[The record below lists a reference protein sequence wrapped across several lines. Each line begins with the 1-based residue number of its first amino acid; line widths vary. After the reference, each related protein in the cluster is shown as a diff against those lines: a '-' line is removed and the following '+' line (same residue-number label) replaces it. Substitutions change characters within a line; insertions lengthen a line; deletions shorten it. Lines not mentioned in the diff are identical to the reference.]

1 MFLSFGAHV
10 HTYIC
15 TYLYTYVYIY
25 TTYTCIKSD
34 KTLVCIINKTCYHN
48 ICLQPFFTQNC
59 FYNLVKLDNPIWI
72 IQVFKYNCI
81 HFAVVWWSIVF
92 IVYSCFTILKS
103 TSFVF
108 FSNANNVEMSNI
120 TLISSYKY
128 RKVFSGIYWYQ
139 GFSCILEYEYKTLSD
154 LIIMIAKM
162 FKFCFW
168 IIYLP
173 IPGSTPKF
181 LNFIDL
187 CLKPLNVISSLLG
200 FMLYCLAYSWLLKFP
215 KNLMKGFSILMEK
228 KKWWF
233 WFHCFEFIN

>member
-1 MFLSFGAHV
+1 MFLSFGAYV
-10 HTYIC
+10 HTYIG
-15 TYLYTYVYIY
+15 TYVYTY

-34 KTLVCIINKTCYHN
+34 KTLVCIINKTGYHN

-59 FYNLVKLDNPIWI
+59 FYNFVNLDNSIWI

-81 HFAVVWWSIVF
+81 HFAVVWRSIVF
-92 IVYSCFTILKS
+92 IIYSCFTILKS

-108 FSNANNVEMSNI
+108 FSITNNVEMSNI
-120 TLISSYKY
+120 TLTSSYKY

-139 GFSCILEYEYKTLSD
+139 GFSCILEYKTLSD

-168 IIYLP
+168 IIYLL

-187 CLKPLNVISSLLG
+187 CLKPLNVISFLLG

-228 KKWWF
+228 KKKWWF